1 MKLKVQ
7 KRLAAA
13 VLKCSPKRVWFD
25 EERLSDIKESIT
37 KQDLK
42 GLIAEGTIRLK
53 PVKSISQG
61 RARKKKIQKSKGLQ
75 KGHGSRKGSSHAGN
89 PKKTEWMKK
98 IRVQRRFIKL
108 LREKQL
114 VDRKTYQQ
122 LYLKAKGGF
131 FRSKRHIKIYLDE
144 HNLVKKEAADAA
156 EASLA
161 KASAKQAPQKDNNPK
176 AKKKPEPGQET
187 INTSTNK

>member
-25 EERLSDIKESIT
+25 EDRLSDIKESIT

-42 GLIAEGTIRLK
+42 GLIADGAIRLK

-61 RARKKKIQKSKGLQ
+61 RTRKKKIQKSKGLQ
-75 KGHGSRKGSSHAGN
+75 KGHGSRKGSARAGN
-89 PKKTEWMKK
+89 PSKTEWMMK

-114 VDRKTYQQ
+114 VDRQTYGQ

-131 FRSKRHIKIYLDE
+131 FRSKRHIKIYLEE
-144 HNLVKKEAADAA
+144 HNLVKKSALEAADAA
-156 EASLA
+156 APA
-161 KASAKQAPQKDNNPK
+161 KASAKKPAKEAPKEKTPR
-176 AKKKPEPGQET
+176 AKKKQPEQQ
-187 INTSTNK
+187 KLQ